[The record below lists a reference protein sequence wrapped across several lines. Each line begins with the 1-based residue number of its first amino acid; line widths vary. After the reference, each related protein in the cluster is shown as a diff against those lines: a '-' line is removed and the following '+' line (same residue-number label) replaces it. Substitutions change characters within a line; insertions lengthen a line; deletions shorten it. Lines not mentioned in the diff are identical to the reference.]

1 MSAKIIDFTELSD
14 LIYQILENIPPEERA
29 PESRIDGWIRTA
41 HRHIID
47 RECDISVVKL
57 ALKHME
63 DLDDGGYK
71 MSVGA
76 FAALL
81 EWYDLN
87 MTLSA
92 EMPEYLP
99 MEGIILDG

>member
-1 MSAKIIDFTELSD
+1 MSKIIDFYEFTEM
-14 LIYQILENIPPEERA
+14 IYKMMENIPPEERA

-41 HRHIID
+41 HKNID
-47 RECDISVVKL
+47 QGRFDISVVKL
-57 ALKHME
+57 AIKHME
-63 DLDDGGYK
+63 DFDDESHK

-76 FAALL
+76 FIALL